1 MVGINFP
8 TNKDVYIEVEGKIL
22 AAVNG
27 YKIKSKCDKRYIRSF
42 WNSDP
47 IGILAGDVVHEIELS
62 RIYLYSDEIHNYQ
75 DFFEISNFNLV
86 LVKPGKKV
94 VYKDCKWIQISES
107 INTQNMLIEDA
118 ILISRKRHVF
128 AI

>member
-8 TNKDVYIEVEGKIL
+8 TNKDVYIEVDGKIL
-22 AAVNG
+22 ASVNG

-42 WNSDP
+42 WSSDP

-62 RIYLYSDEIHNYQ
+62 RIYLYNNEINSYQ
-75 DFFEISNFNLV
+75 DFFELSNFSLI

-94 VYKDCKWIQISES
+94 VYKDCKWTQISES

-118 ILISRKRHVF
+118 ILISKKRRVF